1 MKQRVEYITEGEE
14 EVVFRVY
21 RQEGISDL
29 ELLKQKEKVIGN
41 LEGEKVLFQPQQ
53 ILYLE
58 YVDAKVFAYTKDQV
72 IQMNLSLEKL
82 EERLKNFG
90 FLRVSKAV
98 IANIDEITSFQCMV
112 GNRMIATMS
121 NGEKLVI
128 SRHYSKQIRYY
139 LKEVNGSGKAEKDSE
154 A

>member
-21 RQEGISDL
+21 QQEGISDL
-29 ELLKQKEKVIGN
+29 ELIKQKKKIIGN
-41 LEGEKVLFQPQQ
+41 LEGEKILFQPQQ

-58 YVDAKVFAYTKDQV
+58 YVD
-72 IQMNLSLEKL
+72 
-82 EERLKNFG
+82 
-90 FLRVSKAV
+90 
-98 IANIDEITSFQCMV
+98 EIRSFQSMV

-139 LKEVNGSGKAEKDSE
+139 LKEVNGSGKAEKDNE